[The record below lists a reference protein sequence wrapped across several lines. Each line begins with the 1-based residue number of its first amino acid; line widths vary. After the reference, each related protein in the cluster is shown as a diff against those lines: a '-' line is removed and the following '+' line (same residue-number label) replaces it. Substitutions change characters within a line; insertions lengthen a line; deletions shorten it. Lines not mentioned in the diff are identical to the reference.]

1 MSDNLT
7 PKQEAFCLK
16 YIETGN
22 ASEAYRQCY
31 DASRMKSDVI
41 HVKASELLADGKVAV
56 RVNELKEEHRKRH
69 AVTVESL
76 ARELDEAR
84 QMAIEDRQLSVMV
97 SASMGKAKICGIGND
112 TTVVNVNNFTRDDK
126 SLLDE
131 YAKPS
136 D

>member
-31 DASRMKSDVI
+31 DAGKMKPETINRTAKDLVDNRKI
-41 HVKASELLADGKVAV
+41 AARLEEL
-56 RVNELKEEHRKRH
+56 REEHRKRH

-76 ARELDEAR
+76 TRELDEAR
-84 QMAIEDRQLSVMV
+84 QMAMEDRQASVMV
-97 SASMGKAKICGIGND
+97 SATLGKAKICGIASDN
-112 TTVVNVNNFTRDDK
+112 TVVNVNNFSRDDK

-131 YAKPS
+131 YAKT